1 MGELQHLLVTI
12 FGLTVTFFVPAVVWV
27 MLAVGLYQLVR
38 SKIRR
43 VRVLLWGPRP
53 LMREGSGQQIG

>member
-1 MGELQHLLVTI
+1 MSELQHLLVTI
-12 FGLTVTFFVPAVVWV
+12 FGLTITFFVPAVVWT

-43 VRVLLWGPRP
+43 VRVLRWGSRL
-53 LMREGSGQQIG
+53 LMREGSGQQVG